1 MSGNAPQARERSTPG
16 HVGEARA
23 SDGGPPR
30 PLAPVAPA
38 RAISWNEWVAAGLKL
53 ASALCALVAVGLFV
67 RPLVLNELSL
77 KPRMVTLMPTFASS
91 PQAEEPARPV
101 ARDTPAEAPERGTGS
116 TAAPPEPS
124 RNTVTREERADFDGA
139 ILMAESEPSG
149 ANVLVD
155 GHDQGETPVSVG
167 LDCIPGTPVL
177 VEFSLRGYEKA
188 KHTTLCPHNALVKVT
203 ARLKKGSGRT
213 SGKR

>member
-1 MSGNAPQARERSTPG
+1 MSGNAPRPRERPASAL
-16 HVGEARA
+16 VGEARA

-30 PLAPVAPA
+30 ALAPVAPV
-38 RAISWNEWVAAGLKL
+38 RAISGSEWAAAGLKL

-67 RPLVLNELSL
+67 RPLVRDELSTT
-77 KPRMVTLMPTFASS
+77 PRTLTLMPTFSTSS
-91 PQAEEPARPV
+91 ETVAPAEPA
-101 ARDTPAEAPERGTGS
+101 ARDTPEAQVRDTGS
-116 TAAPPEPS
+116 TATPQEPAKGP
-124 RNTVTREERADFDGA
+124 VTREERADFDGA
-139 ILMAESEPSG
+139 ILMAESEPTG
-149 ANVLVD
+149 ATVLVD

-167 LDCIPGTPVL
+167 LECIPGTPVL

-188 KHTTLCPHNALVKVT
+188 KHTTLCPHDALVKVT